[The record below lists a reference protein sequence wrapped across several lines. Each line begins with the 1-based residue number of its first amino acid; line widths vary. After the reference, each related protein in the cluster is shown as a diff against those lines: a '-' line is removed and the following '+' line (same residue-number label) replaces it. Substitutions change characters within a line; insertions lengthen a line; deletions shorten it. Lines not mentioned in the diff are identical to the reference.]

1 MERNVVNVDENVAT
15 YEYLFNDEERR
26 AAESVALKKIAR
38 DVEVPGFR
46 KGKVPEFILRAR
58 FPETLKAETL
68 EELMSKVLED
78 LKQED
83 IILPVYP
90 IDIDLEREGARF
102 IVEVHRRPE
111 VQLKPFEDFELKR
124 IDKLSVLSKYVEER
138 LKELQEQHAI
148 VQPKEGPAEYEDLV
162 RVKMTIS
169 TGDKLIVDNKEI
181 EYVLHNDDDR
191 PIVTELI
198 GKKAGEVIEFEKTF
212 EDGKNYHYKI
222 EILQVNSRTLPVVS
236 DEFAKTVNSQYET
249 LQQLKEA
256 IEKEANEIYER
267 DIKHFLRD
275 QAIDMLVRTSEL
287 KISDKTLERLAKRAL
302 EDIKSNRE
310 EYEKLL
316 REYDGDEQKA
326 LEAIKRYYLQDLK
339 AEYAIV
345 EAARQNGIE
354 VSDEEVLAQAEKL
367 ALAWGISVERAK
379 SLLKNRK
386 DVYEEVREQLIK
398 EKIADK
404 ILEKCKVLDV
414 KPEEVNTNESGT
426 DRAADTNGD

>member
-1 MERNVVNVDENVAT
+1 MA
-15 YEYLFNDEERR
+15 
-26 AAESVALKKIAR
+26 
-38 DVEVPGFR
+38 
-46 KGKVPEFILRAR
+46 
-58 FPETLKAETL
+58 
-68 EELMSKVLED
+68 KVLED

-90 IDIDLEREGARF
+90 IDIDLESEGARF

-124 IDKLSVLSKYVEER
+124 IDKPSVLSKYVEER

-148 VQPKEGPAEYEDLV
+148 VQPKQGPAEYGDLV

-169 TGDKLIVDNKEI
+169 VGDKVIVDNKEI

-198 GKKAGEVIEFEKTF
+198 GKRTGEFVEFEKTF
-212 EDGKNYHYKI
+212 EDGKTYHYKI
-222 EILQVNSRTLPVVS
+222 EILQVNNRTLPVVS

-275 QAIDMLVRTSEL
+275 QAIDMLIRTSEL
-287 KISDKTLERLAKRAL
+287 KVSDKTLERLAKRAL
-302 EDIKSNRE
+302 EDIKSNRD

-316 REYDGDEQKA
+316 REYNGDEQKA

-386 DVYEEVREQLIK
+386 DVYEDVRDQLIK
-398 EKIADK
+398 EKIADR

-414 KPEEVNTNESGT
+414 KPEEVRANELGANSAT
-426 DRAADTNGD
+426 DTNGD

>member
-1 MERNVVNVDENVAT
+1 MERNVVNVDENVVT

-26 AAESVALKKIAR
+26 AAESLALKKIAR

-68 EELMSKVLED
+68 EEMMSKVLED

-111 VQLKPFEDFELKR
+111 VQLKPFEEFELKR
-124 IDKLSVLSKYVEER
+124 IDKPSVLSKYVEER

-148 VQPKEGPAEYEDLV
+148 VQPKQGPAEYGDLV

-169 TGDKLIVDNKEI
+169 VGDKVIVDNKEI

-198 GKKAGEVIEFEKTF
+198 GKRAGEVVEFEKTF
-212 EDGKNYHYKI
+212 EDGKTYHYKI
-222 EILQVNSRTLPVVS
+222 EILQVNNRTLPVVS

-275 QAIDMLVRTSEL
+275 QAIDMLIRTSEL
-287 KISDKTLERLAKRAL
+287 KVSDKTLERLAKRAL
-302 EDIKSNRE
+302 EDIKSNRD

-386 DVYEEVREQLIK
+386 DVYEDVRDQLIK

-414 KPEEVNTNESGT
+414 KPEEVRANEPGANSAT
-426 DRAADTNGD
+426 DTNGD

>member
-1 MERNVVNVDENVAT
+1 MERNVVNVDENVVT
-15 YEYLFNDEERR
+15 YEYLFNDEEKR

-90 IDIDLEREGARF
+90 IDIDLEANGARLV
-102 IVEVHRRPE
+102 VEVHRRPE
-111 VQLKPFEDFELKR
+111 VQLKPFEEFELKR
-124 IDKLSVLSKYVEER
+124 IDKLSVLSKYVEDK

-169 TGDKLIVDNKEI
+169 TNDKVLLDSKEI
-181 EYVLHNDDDR
+181 EYVLHKDDDR

-198 GKKAGEVIEFEKTF
+198 GKKAGEVVEFEKTF
-212 EDGKNYHYKI
+212 EDGKTYHYKI
-222 EILQVNSRTLPVVS
+222 EILQLNSRTLPIVS
-236 DEFAKTVNSQYET
+236 DEFAKMVNSQYET
-249 LQQLKEA
+249 LQQLREA
-256 IEKEANEIYER
+256 IEKEASEMYDR

-275 QAIDMLVRTSEL
+275 QAIDVLIRTSEL
-287 KISDKTLERLAKRAL
+287 KISDKTLERLANRAL
-302 EDIKSNRE
+302 EEIKSNRG
-310 EYEKLL
+310 EYERLL
-316 REYDGDEQKA
+316 KEYDNDEEKA
-326 LEAIKRYYLQDLK
+326 FEAIKRYYLQDLK
-339 AEYAIV
+339 VEYAIA
-345 EAARQNGIE
+345 EAVRQNNIE
-354 VSDEEVLAQAEKL
+354 VSDEEIMAQAEKL

-379 SLLKNRK
+379 SLLKNRR
-386 DVYEEVREQLIK
+386 DIYEEVRDELIK
-398 EKIADK
+398 EKITDR
-404 ILEKCKVLDV
+404 ILEKCKIFDV

-426 DRAADTNGD
+426 DRAADTDGD